1 MGERLSF
8 MKREFPAE
16 LTAVGTDSGVTAS
29 GYFSL
34 HFTYPD
40 TAYEDPTDMTFAKNG
55 TNQLGINFLIRT
67 PLANDTT
74 AAQTNGEDNRNGTNF
89 QLIDLKRAAEA
100 NATARA
106 NGSAI
111 PIKTFDLGTEEAARL
126 IASHINSSRH
136 RQVGQH
142 SVSRYLR
149 ARYTKMSGNSQ
160 YGAYGSTIGNAP
172 IKLYGAGL
180 NVGQGVLQVS
190 GNHVAGST
198 TTLTFNYGIGGYLS
212 PNTSLYTLNNE
223 YIGKIMEIQG
233 AQVRFYEP
241 IAVGLSNAQPV
252 RGGLL
257 RLMQIGTPNRRTFTG
272 FNRNMPTDI
281 PKRGTIRGNPAS
293 SIQDSGG
300 QPVSFYTLTYDGY
313 EIDSDA
319 TLSFN
324 ITKIETSSG
333 TVGDVQFSIL
343 SSYPTWL
350 IDNETSEQHTVVV
363 SWEQDTPTGGGYWGT
378 ANGGPIV
385 QGLGVDLPVW
395 HLTAKPMDG
404 GNMGLPNV
412 NADSRGAQPQTHSTG
427 HGYSRFSIE
436 GLNSCTMPDM
446 PPPDMPFDGPNIM
459 GSSEVDPYQWRGQD
473 VLGNTLVNTDSLY
486 ITDNEHGTELD
497 TAGPFST
504 NCVVS
509 ANADITTGTSIPILT
524 PATTVKAHFEDGD
537 KIYTADALEIGTIST
552 ISETT
557 PTGLT
562 AVGPKNIDSG
572 MKVGTKIYRFEGRTF
587 NPFPT
592 GNSHGTGDLS
602 TILADQEGGQANA
615 VFNLGDEVRTDSD
628 TLIGTIPITTVVK
641 RFAPGFGFSGCEIH
655 TESGNAIEPSSAQD
669 INTIVVDGT
678 DPNLIYHEGERIYS
692 EHTLYKTEVTVSA
705 FTQNTDTITLNSGG
719 GNINPLSAGQF
730 GDRIKVGERIYSVNG
745 VSNIFIGVVKSVTAT
760 TIVLHSAYNSAIA
773 GGTVL
778 YTPAYIGTISEIQ
791 QTSYSQAISAF
802 MSQASMGLGVGTTV
816 GAQTTTQLEFEPNI
830 LMQDLRQRGIVPGA
844 ILETNAGSEVGT
856 IASVTKTR
864 ITLAENNL
872 IALTLVPY
880 QFGLRTRA
888 TKHWTITLAS
898 NLSTSTH
905 TYRMNAVENVNLRLA
920 NNQSILGESLTEKT
934 LTFAGA
940 DLEAIQPGTNATT
953 INKGTAF
960 YKPTL
965 DFENATSTLNAFTT
979 EHATTDR
986 HLVVKSNA
994 GIKSIDNQTYGGN
1007 LLLTDYV
1014 NQSVGNLAQVVDING
1029 KLYGIIKGVLDERVV
1044 NGVTFSRVLFSSLV
1058 EDIPTGTQLYRA
1070 APTITLTQ
1078 NVATTLQHG
1087 EMLFKAKQTS
1097 KWKVAFEDGG
1107 VLDSRFSVLRNGNTD
1122 EYTEFTTMTNN
1133 DLSKNKAVNYH
1144 SLKTGSLIRGIN
1156 SLPTGGAGH
1165 IHRPYRV
1172 VRDVN
1177 TERVKGLQIP
1187 NEERVFDSIPVVD
1200 DTGAELVLEGGS
1212 PFGTVIRDYNYKQ
1225 SRIDPATNQETTVPS
1240 SPNSGIEPNLQLR
1253 LPSQDEIPGNILVYS
1268 GHDRVQAWRHLSWG
1282 MGGLSIPRPDEP
1294 GVIEA
1299 GLSPYSTQGEA
1310 SQFDTNDMVL
1320 HFHPV
1325 RILHD
1330 TLTSKFGLDL
1340 NNTPGAKPSGTTRLF
1355 ASHRLSDHVERG
1367 SVLDG
1372 NGGLAAYKLA
1382 HHRIRFG
1389 RQGHSFVTPMT
1400 VRGTPISMRRQLHR
1414 SSGSAYS
1421 LMFEA
1426 ESEYKHWGFQSAHT
1440 SQNATTYYLDTLE
1453 VRNQVMNAGSFSAD
1467 GLPHGEIKNNTM
1479 PFHHRV
1485 FTSAPKDN
1493 YDILFAPGQEHTATE
1508 GAKEQQHFV
1517 QDVLGKELQNFGG
1530 YGNAAH
1536 NAAVALDLATS
1547 RTVTNRHNAGE
1558 EFTLNGFIL
1567 NQYLQMGGRPQPS
1580 LQNFQRKPGSMLL
1593 NRCTNTYY
1601 GHPAG
1606 WLQPRVG
1613 TELGT
1618 VPPLIAHDPD
1628 LVNASASPIPKDKS
1642 LSAGFDRN
1650 AEHNDL
1656 ALVKADGTNSGAT
1669 PDAFLCTWLAEYSHP
1684 ALFGTSREHYMTFR
1698 YRSAGMPKG
1707 INTPP
1712 LRGLML
1718 RNANVEAGGNQQEG
1732 TPKVAMPFERL
1743 YAFQWLQNY
1752 GYNGL
1757 LAAGH
1762 GSVLGQRAAGAVLMG
1777 HDGIN
1782 EAEGTLE
1789 LRPHFSYYGYTR
1801 RKSRGEGIGD
1811 GLNPTKNILRSIL
1824 DQDVSNS
1831 DVWNEVT
1838 SVRNP
1843 MVAVDWS
1850 RRLPVRAF
1858 GFRSGSDSLN
1868 MLAGKPN
1875 VDATNQQKIQ
1885 ASGRFD
1891 GGIHDTMNKLPVGD
1905 DWQTSALNDGIH
1917 RTVPIGVV
1925 MSEHTNEAFDLQGY
1939 TRLSND
1945 KWTPKERKVGMGRT
1959 LEIESLGMV
1968 SPKAMPAGIVTAE
1981 RTNITDT
1988 TGANAKFLH
1997 AKVLNEGSDPILGN
2011 GNQATYKGNNLHL
2024 NAHPTDHA
2032 QTSGDLVH
2040 YPANN
2045 WGRSLNMKD
2054 ATGGTSAERGVM
2066 PIPLSEIADHR
2077 QVQSDLSPRLGMVV
2091 ETNSERKDN
2100 KNEEYLV
2107 TSTKAVSLHSDLA
2120 IGQHFPLTPSYVTET
2135 VMSKNAGSSRL
2146 NASTFEGTYG
2156 GVSNA
2161 NLRQDYPQWCLNN
2174 KTNLGNPVQGDTV
2187 SNFTEHIQ
2195 DHWAVRGCG
2204 DLPPWGGVYI
2214 LKREWLEYRDNKNKM
2229 RSVTPVGDLANIDF
2243 TQAQAS
2249 ATLQPVR
2256 KEAHYIMRMVRPLKV
2271 FGWSSRQDDA
2281 NDLGQDGWLLGG
2293 FSTLSQSGNAH
2304 QPFTRD
2310 KRYGMFE
2317 LNNNKQKGFIEPITA
2332 IDDKSPVMTWPDGN
2346 DRDEIWHL
2354 IPSANMLQ
2362 HFKSDAARRNQNGQ
2376 LDTTI
2381 DARYSQSTHPGGGHV
2396 VSQTEIK
2403 TGLNYTD
2410 QHRRMRPYLRMAN
2423 DEIAVTSQADHTM
2436 TTLGSRTTIR
2446 VDAGNVLTVEDA
2458 TGFPTSGALVIIGL
2472 SGSLLYTSRTETTFI
2487 ISSSTGDCLAIND
2500 LSGREVIFG
2509 KNPSA
2514 TIKSTIAHTYP
2525 AGHSLVVLP
2534 SLVDNAITMA
2544 GYEIEK
2550 WEATSPLD
2558 DTTLST
2564 AISYRGI
2571 GHYEPS
2577 DFTMLTP
2584 QRFVLNDGNKEGT
2597 LSYIRKPGTGGLSTV
2612 YIDGKALSTNHFS
2625 PYLLDASR
2633 NRWRISGAVDN
2644 TLKFRNLT
2652 ENSLADSGVAL
2663 DGYVRLAHYMSV
2675 GVRTTDAALLLLKD
2689 VEDTL
2694 DGADLLPYEPVLS
2707 QKMDNQITDLIFNS
2721 ILLFDIGE
2729 SQEAYLNAH
2738 PSLYATIE
2746 HSSVFTDRDMTGVG
2760 LMEVLRS
2767 LSQFDDRQLVMDSTG
2782 IILYSKDA
2790 FVAKEKR
2797 LGTSSGP
2804 QNIEVSA
2811 MLEMANHVIVEG
2823 ERLAQNEKVR
2833 AEIKDLEK
2841 IKQMGGSGNENGVTR
2856 TSTNVVAGLT
2866 SNSVAKKMA
2875 KRIMNKTEQGASLIK
2890 VDGLVS
2896 ASHIEPGEIIAV
2908 DFTNEGIKGLF
2919 AVFETTHDST
2929 TGMTSMVIGQY
2940 EKGIEGLLAD
2950 ILSSLQTTSEKPT
2963 GEFSEQVSVSMSDT
2977 VRILSAQRIL
2987 TRFVLNNRLLIGG
3000 RWRNTEQTSQLGAI
3014 GVKGGLTGVL
3024 KNGAIN
3030 ANTTTFITVDGKDP
3044 RQRFKAN
3051 DGVYLADGQFV
3062 GVVASNPVSA
3072 TQITLTANNLVTIPD
3087 NTELRVS
3094 SNRADPL
3101 GHSKSVFYE
3110 VR

>member
-1 MGERLSF
+1 MRGTLGDNMGERLSF

-16 LTAVGTDSGVTAS
+16 LTAVGTDNGVTAS

-40 TAYEDPTDMTFAKNG
+40 TAYEDSTDMTFAKNG

-106 NGSAI
+106 NGSSI
-111 PIKTFDLGTEEAARL
+111 PAKTFDLGTEEAARL

-136 RQVGQH
+136 RQIGQH

-149 ARYTKMSGNSQ
+149 ARYTKMSGNNQ
-160 YGAYGSTIGNAP
+160 YGAYGSGIGNAP
-172 IKLYGAGL
+172 VKVYGAGL
-180 NVGQGVLQVS
+180 DVGQGVLQVS

-198 TTLTFNYGIGGYLS
+198 TTLTFNYGIGGFLS

-233 AQVRFYEP
+233 TQIRFYEP

-257 RLMQIGTPNRRTFTG
+257 RMLQIGTPNRRLFTG
-272 FNRNMPTDI
+272 YNRNMPTDI
-281 PKRGTIRGNPAS
+281 PKRGTIRGNPNS
-293 SIQDSGG
+293 PIQDDGG
-300 QPVSFYTLTYDGY
+300 QPVSVYTLTYDGY
-313 EIDSDA
+313 EIDSET

-324 ITKIETSSG
+324 ITKIETTTG
-333 TVGDVQFSIL
+333 VVGNVEHISVL
-343 SSYPTWL
+343 SSHPTFL

-385 QGLGVDLPVW
+385 QGLGVELPVW

-412 NADSRGAQPQTHSTG
+412 NADSRGARPQTHSVG

-436 GLNSCTMPDM
+436 GLNSCTMPDI

-459 GSSEVDPYQWRGQD
+459 GSSEVDPSQWRGQD
-473 VLGNTLVNTDSLY
+473 SLGNTLVNTDSLY
-486 ITDNEHGTELD
+486 ITDNEHGTEID
-497 TAGPFST
+497 IAGPFST

-509 ANADITTGTSIPILT
+509 TNADITNSPSIPILT

-537 KIYTADALEIGTIST
+537 KIYTADAVEVGTIST
-552 ISETT
+552 ISEITS
-557 PTGLT
+557 TGLT

-572 MKVGTKIYRFEGRTF
+572 MKVGTHISRLEGSTF
-587 NPFPT
+587 NPFPS

-615 VFNLGDEVRTDSD
+615 VFNLGDEVRKDND
-628 TLIGTIPITTVVK
+628 TLIGQIPLTNVVK
-641 RFAPGFGFSGCEIH
+641 RFAPGFGFPGCVIH
-655 TESGNAIEPSSAQD
+655 TESGNDIEPSSNQD
-669 INTIVVDGT
+669 INTIVVDST

-692 EHTLYKTEVTVSA
+692 NDTLYRTEVTVNS
-705 FTQNTDTITLNSGG
+705 FTQNTTTITVNSGG
-719 GNINPLSAGQF
+719 GTTSPTSAGQL
-730 GDRIKVGERIYSVNG
+730 GARIKVGEYIYR
-745 VSNIFIGVVKSVTAT
+745 VSGNSNFLIGLVKSVTAT
-760 TIVLHSAYNSAIA
+760 TIELYSPHNATIA
-773 GGTVL
+773 NGTVL
-778 YTPAYIGTISEIQ
+778 YTPAYIGTISDIQ
-791 QTSYSQAISAF
+791 QTSYSQAIGAF
-802 MSQASMGLGVGTTV
+802 MSQASMGLGAGTSV
-816 GAQTTTQLEFEPNI
+816 PAQSTTQLEFEPNI
-830 LMQDLRQRGIVPGA
+830 LIGDLRHRRIVPGA
-844 ILETNAGSEVGT
+844 ILETNGGVEVGT
-856 IASVTKTR
+856 VASVTKTR
-864 ITLAENNL
+864 ITLAEPNL
-872 IALTLVPY
+872 IGMTIVPY
-880 QFGLRTRA
+880 QLGLRTRA
-888 TKHWTITLAS
+888 TKQWTITLAD
-898 NLSTSTH
+898 NLSTSQH
-905 TYRMNAVENVNLRLA
+905 TYRVNAVENVNLRLR
-920 NNQSILGESLTEKT
+920 NNKSLLGESLTEKT

-940 DLEAIQPGTNATT
+940 DLEALQPGANLTT

-994 GIKSIDNQTYGGN
+994 GIKSIDNETFGGN
-1007 LLLTDYV
+1007 MLLTDYV
-1014 NQSVGNLAQVVDING
+1014 NRSVGNLGQLVDSQG
-1029 KLYGIIKGVLDERVV
+1029 KLYGIINGVLDERVV

-1058 EDIPTGTQLYRA
+1058 EDIPTGTSLFRA

-1087 EMLFKAKQTS
+1087 EMLFKAKETS

-1107 VLDSRFSVLRNGNTD
+1107 VLDSRFSELRNGNAD
-1122 EYTEFTTMTNN
+1122 EYTEFTTMTNS
-1133 DLSKNKAVNYH
+1133 DLSKNRAIETH
-1144 SLKTGSLIRGIN
+1144 SLKSGVLNRGVGFELKN
-1156 SLPTGGAGH
+1156 NAGY
-1165 IHRPYRV
+1165 IHKPYRI

-1187 NEERVFDSIPVVD
+1187 NEERVFDSIPVID

-1282 MGGLSIPRPDEP
+1282 MGGLSIPRPDKP
-1294 GVIEA
+1294 GIIEA

-1330 TLTSKFGLDL
+1330 TLTSKFGLEL
-1340 NNTPGAKPSGTTRLF
+1340 NNTPGAKPSGSTRLF

-1367 SVLDG
+1367 SVLTG
-1372 NGGLAAYKLA
+1372 NSGLAPYKLA

-1467 GLPHGEIKNNTM
+1467 GLPHGEIKNNTL

-1485 FTSAPKDN
+1485 FSSAPKDN

-1517 QDVLGKELQNFGG
+1517 QDVIGKELQNFGG

-1536 NAAVALDLATS
+1536 NSAVALDLATS

-1558 EFTLNGFIL
+1558 EFTLNGFMI

-1580 LQNFQRKPGSMLL
+1580 LQNFQRQAGGLIQE
-1593 NRCTNTYY
+1593 RCTNTYY

-1618 VPPLIAHDPD
+1618 VPPLFAHDPD
-1628 LVNASASPIPKDKS
+1628 LVNASASPIPKDDS
-1642 LSAGFDRN
+1642 FSAGFDRN

-1656 ALVKADGTNSGAT
+1656 ALVKGDGTNSGAT

-1707 INTPP
+1707 VNSPP

-1718 RNANVEAGGNQQEG
+1718 RNANVEAGGSQQEG

-1858 GFRSGSDSLN
+1858 GFRSGSDALN

-1875 VDATNQQKIQ
+1875 VDAVNQQKIQ

-1891 GGIHDTMNKLPVGD
+1891 GGIHDSMNKLPVGG
-1905 DWQTSALNDGIH
+1905 DWQTSASNDGIH

-1945 KWTPKERKVGMGRT
+1945 KWTPKE
-1959 LEIESLGMV
+1959 
-1968 SPKAMPAGIVTAE
+1968 
-1981 RTNITDT
+1981 
-1988 TGANAKFLH
+1988 
-1997 AKVLNEGSDPILGN
+1997 
-2011 GNQATYKGNNLHL
+2011 
-2024 NAHPTDHA
+2024 
-2032 QTSGDLVH
+2032 
-2040 YPANN
+2040 
-2045 WGRSLNMKD
+2045 
-2054 ATGGTSAERGVM
+2054 
-2066 PIPLSEIADHR
+2066 
-2077 QVQSDLSPRLGMVV
+2077 
-2091 ETNSERKDN
+2091 
-2100 KNEEYLV
+2100 
-2107 TSTKAVSLHSDLA
+2107 
-2120 IGQHFPLTPSYVTET
+2120 
-2135 VMSKNAGSSRL
+2135 
-2146 NASTFEGTYG
+2146 
-2156 GVSNA
+2156 
-2161 NLRQDYPQWCLNN
+2161 
-2174 KTNLGNPVQGDTV
+2174 
-2187 SNFTEHIQ
+2187 
-2195 DHWAVRGCG
+2195 
-2204 DLPPWGGVYI
+2204 
-2214 LKREWLEYRDNKNKM
+2214 
-2229 RSVTPVGDLANIDF
+2229 
-2243 TQAQAS
+2243 
-2249 ATLQPVR
+2249 
-2256 KEAHYIMRMVRPLKV
+2256 
-2271 FGWSSRQDDA
+2271 GWH
-2281 NDLGQDGWLLGG
+2281 G
-2293 FSTLSQSGNAH
+2293 
-2304 QPFTRD
+2304 
-2310 KRYGMFE
+2310 
-2317 LNNNKQKGFIEPITA
+2317 
-2332 IDDKSPVMTWPDGN
+2332 
-2346 DRDEIWHL
+2346 
-2354 IPSANMLQ
+2354 
-2362 HFKSDAARRNQNGQ
+2362 
-2376 LDTTI
+2376 
-2381 DARYSQSTHPGGGHV
+2381 
-2396 VSQTEIK
+2396 
-2403 TGLNYTD
+2403 
-2410 QHRRMRPYLRMAN
+2410 
-2423 DEIAVTSQADHTM
+2423 
-2436 TTLGSRTTIR
+2436 
-2446 VDAGNVLTVEDA
+2446 
-2458 TGFPTSGALVIIGL
+2458 
-2472 SGSLLYTSRTETTFI
+2472 
-2487 ISSSTGDCLAIND
+2487 
-2500 LSGREVIFG
+2500 
-2509 KNPSA
+2509 
-2514 TIKSTIAHTYP
+2514 
-2525 AGHSLVVLP
+2525 
-2534 SLVDNAITMA
+2534 
-2544 GYEIEK
+2544 
-2550 WEATSPLD
+2550 
-2558 DTTLST
+2558 
-2564 AISYRGI
+2564 
-2571 GHYEPS
+2571 
-2577 DFTMLTP
+2577 
-2584 QRFVLNDGNKEGT
+2584 
-2597 LSYIRKPGTGGLSTV
+2597 
-2612 YIDGKALSTNHFS
+2612 
-2625 PYLLDASR
+2625 
-2633 NRWRISGAVDN
+2633 
-2644 TLKFRNLT
+2644 
-2652 ENSLADSGVAL
+2652 
-2663 DGYVRLAHYMSV
+2663 
-2675 GVRTTDAALLLLKD
+2675 
-2689 VEDTL
+2689 
-2694 DGADLLPYEPVLS
+2694 
-2707 QKMDNQITDLIFNS
+2707 
-2721 ILLFDIGE
+2721 
-2729 SQEAYLNAH
+2729 
-2738 PSLYATIE
+2738 
-2746 HSSVFTDRDMTGVG
+2746 
-2760 LMEVLRS
+2760 
-2767 LSQFDDRQLVMDSTG
+2767 
-2782 IILYSKDA
+2782 
-2790 FVAKEKR
+2790 
-2797 LGTSSGP
+2797 
-2804 QNIEVSA
+2804 
-2811 MLEMANHVIVEG
+2811 
-2823 ERLAQNEKVR
+2823 
-2833 AEIKDLEK
+2833 
-2841 IKQMGGSGNENGVTR
+2841 
-2856 TSTNVVAGLT
+2856 
-2866 SNSVAKKMA
+2866 
-2875 KRIMNKTEQGASLIK
+2875 
-2890 VDGLVS
+2890 
-2896 ASHIEPGEIIAV
+2896 
-2908 DFTNEGIKGLF
+2908 
-2919 AVFETTHDST
+2919 
-2929 TGMTSMVIGQY
+2929 
-2940 EKGIEGLLAD
+2940 
-2950 ILSSLQTTSEKPT
+2950 
-2963 GEFSEQVSVSMSDT
+2963 
-2977 VRILSAQRIL
+2977 
-2987 TRFVLNNRLLIGG
+2987 
-3000 RWRNTEQTSQLGAI
+3000 
-3014 GVKGGLTGVL
+3014 
-3024 KNGAIN
+3024 
-3030 ANTTTFITVDGKDP
+3030 
-3044 RQRFKAN
+3044 
-3051 DGVYLADGQFV
+3051 
-3062 GVVASNPVSA
+3062 
-3072 TQITLTANNLVTIPD
+3072 
-3087 NTELRVS
+3087 
-3094 SNRADPL
+3094 
-3101 GHSKSVFYE
+3101 
-3110 VR
+3110 